1 MAESYGPGV
10 SRTLSAANRAFET
23 VVWQKGKPPLD
34 SEISLIGQVATEQTA
49 ELIRSQMHSG
59 WLIDPTRCASDFHV
73 EQRLSNLF
81 FFGQQSGTELA
92 PLLQAVVNGHVV
104 SVTGTQVGDGDTSNG
119 VALNPP
125 PASDARIDLVFLEV
139 WTALVAPNPS
149 TDNKP
154 TASTIY
160 PHGNIEY
167 GGTNITDDLED
178 ATIGFET
185 TKRVQVQYCIRVYGS
200 GAGLGSS
207 VALDVYPDGLDDTNV
222 LAQGTATSPVAGMTF
237 TNMRLELGDPSLWR
251 AGDGDP
257 TNDLGTTDGYVY
269 AVPIAAI
276 FRRNSS
282 GFEAVGVGTANQNG
296 GRDRNPSASSLTN
309 PRDGAKPLSSPV
321 LTSDISESAT
331 GAIAITNLADSG
343 FDDADIDLPSTFIV
357 IDGEVIGPITA
368 VSGTTLTI
376 GVSARGRNATM
387 AVPHLAGASV
397 SFFNSRTDGLF
408 ADQIAAGDILDLRR
422 AVTAGDWDYQR
433 LLVHNLAKLVQG
445 NLRTSY
451 KQGMGNS
458 EGAQVVEV
466 SYLLADGTAVPLS
479 TAAVD
484 GPDGIRTVFSD
495 AASIQ
500 PEVTVLCISPTAAG
514 PVAAFDAGVEWDV
527 AADFQPSGFSTAVGY
542 ANGTVVF
549 LNIGG
554 SDGTAGARGT
564 FRDGSTQAVR
574 FVSPIEYWKT
584 DLVNSTTGNQSPVQV
599 RFLNANAF
607 QPSAYGESTAAHPGP
622 MHPDHANNFEKPFIV
637 LGGVLNTASAVGVV
651 DVFNNSPAASEY
663 EVQLSGL
670 DFDAADGWYPTGDL
684 TSLDPA
690 GIANPCLRG
699 QKTLYDLLTAGG
711 RDRTGGSS
719 EVYLVMYGD
728 STNPKNNGAF
738 QVIGAGTVG
747 YTDAS
752 ASATDRIR
760 VRFLSQG
767 VTTFTTPV
775 VGSLS
780 AELRTMF
787 TNAEDGPGG
796 SATFPAS
803 LALVWTD
810 IEGAVS
816 GSRWAGA
823 LSSPVSQKMVIS
835 TTLQYHPGRG
845 ATARVLDSM
854 DRVAGVTLGAEYLRN
869 APGSVDASF
878 PTAAGV
884 PANETYFDVNHVQTW
899 NRLPSLGLN
908 APVAPSYGGNI
919 AGFSEQTRESEVF
932 VDRGSK
938 TLVLRPFTDRSM
950 TLQARTSRATG
961 TDTLLGLATYPGL
974 IPIAGTPKD
983 GALIWTAGKHMGFEV
998 PPEYMPRFGRQD
1010 IPFHVGSGTFLPG
1023 INHLFT
1029 DSTDVTEAQHYVIG
1043 GQDSTSTTIRPL
1055 YVQTGTGTGFD
1066 FGEYGTIA
1074 GPSTPAYQGQVLSQ
1088 PGVIS
1093 SDLGRGM
1100 VGIQLPPYLGIA
1112 RLYGVYDRRDF
1123 IAQGGATFNADRVTV
1138 AASPAT
1144 NLLRTD
1150 ATKQTLFILQGGG
1163 EDFTGDANDHTYMVP
1178 SEAVDITLSPTYLTG
1193 ETFADI
1199 DYVVEFSCFGFARGF
1214 INKNN
1219 YVLCRRHKGTGTA
1232 IVDSTFATGTATV
1245 TVTPLTGGDTLTIG
1259 GKVLTGFAGVRTS
1272 GSNNFN
1278 TTLGSVTLIAA
1289 DIVAAINDKVN
1300 HFAAIVTA
1308 TSSLGVVTLK
1318 AVASGTAG
1326 NAITLTT
1333 VSGGRITVSGATF
1346 TGGTG
1351 TDPEAS
1357 GARMTI
1363 PAAAS
1368 SGDAVYVAGTR
1379 TPYQGDPY
1387 MTRAGET
1394 RTVTDYDTR
1403 YGQVPIASQFELAS
1417 SIQQFTSAGVLIP
1430 EIPNVRSLQVLA
1442 AVDFYTTLGTG
1453 KVGGQLYAG
1462 TLLDV
1467 GHTEDS
1473 TAAASRVPGTGTDP
1487 AWRVLPRGFT
1497 EGQRT
1502 NDSHAQVGVAI
1513 VDNTSLSGKSVSFT
1527 IPSESVVILVAGTN
1541 FTVGGSAIISAANLA
1556 AAINAHVV
1564 LGRYLT
1570 ATSSGTTVVTV
1581 VSNEVGAVGNQN
1593 RVSISNVTVLALQI
1607 PQSGNRVVNL
1617 TSSRF
1622 SGGVDINV
1630 NGGNGTS
1637 QLDLTGMIERLPL
1650 GILLQDSDFICENP
1664 LNDQA
1669 SALATQP
1676 PGIQPVQ
1683 SLLPLAD
1690 GGAEYTRFL
1699 GGPGQWLG
1707 MADGGIMQYTAYN
1720 VDTAPT
1726 GTKRFRLFRG
1736 GGSAYVTSD
1745 PVPGGPVDWVSG
1757 TFPASVEPVLKGGIL
1772 ICKALLVRNLP
1783 EEAFS
1788 TPQTTT
1794 QGDEVQLVILTYGH
1808 LGRGDE
1814 GNAGI
1819 TLAGEISPTG
1829 YGEGYAAADRYRID
1843 GRPMS
1848 RGRARIA
1855 PEGGSE
1861 PAVYPDTGA
1870 RPL

>member
-1 MAESYGPGV
+1 MAESFGTGV
-10 SRTLSAANRAFET
+10 SRTLSAISRNFAG
-23 VVWQKGKPPLD
+23 VVFQRGKPPLD
-34 SEISLIGQVATEQTA
+34 AEFSLQDSIHVESQAQAIRA
-49 ELIRSQMHSG
+49 EMHSG
-59 WLIDPTRCASDFHV
+59 WLLDPTKTASDYHT

-81 FFGQQSGTELA
+81 FFGQQSGTEQA
-92 PLLQAVVNGHVV
+92 PVLTAVVNGHVIPV
-104 SVTGTQVGDGDTSNG
+104 VGTQVRDGDTSNG
-119 VALNPP
+119 VALSPP

-139 WTALVAPNPS
+139 WTALLAPNPS

-160 PHGNIEY
+160 AHGNVGY
-167 GGTNITDDLED
+167 GGTNITDDIED
-178 ATIGFET
+178 ANIGFET
-185 TKRVQVQYCIRVYGS
+185 TKRLQVQYAIRVYGS

-207 VALDVYPDGLDDTNV
+207 VALDAYPDGLDDTNV
-222 LAQGTATSPVAGMTF
+222 LAQGTAATPVAGMTF
-237 TNMRLELGDPSLWR
+237 TNMREELGDPSLWR

-269 AVPIAAI
+269 AIPICAI

-282 GFEAVGVGTANQNG
+282 GFEAVSSSGAANQNG
-296 GRDRNPSASSLTN
+296 GLDRNPSANDLAN
-309 PRDGAKPLSSPV
+309 PRDGSKPLSFPV
-321 LTSDISESAT
+321 LTSDISESST
-331 GAIAITNLADSG
+331 GAIAVTDLADSG
-343 FDDADIDLPSTFIV
+343 FDDADMDLPSTFIV

-376 GVSARGRNATM
+376 GVSARGRNGTM
-387 AVPHLAGASV
+387 AVPHLAGATV
-397 SFFNSRTDGLF
+397 SFFNPRMDNLF

-422 AVTAGDWDYQR
+422 SVSAGDWDYQR
-433 LLVHNLAKLVQG
+433 LLVHNLASLVQG

-451 KQGMGNS
+451 KQGMGNT
-458 EGAQVVEV
+458 EGTQVVEV
-466 SYLLADGTAVPLS
+466 SYLLADGATSAPLS
-479 TAAVD
+479 TSAVD

-495 AASIQ
+495 AASLQ
-500 PEVTVLCISPTAAG
+500 PEVTVLCAAPGAAG
-514 PVAAFDAGVEWDV
+514 AVAAFDAGMEWDV
-527 AADFQPSGFSTAVGY
+527 AADFQPSGFATGVGY

-554 SDGTAGARGT
+554 SDGTGGARGT

-584 DLVNSTTGNQSPVQV
+584 DLVNSSTGNQSPVQV
-599 RFLNANAF
+599 RFLKAGDLQPAAF
-607 QPSAYGESTAAHPGP
+607 GEAAHSGT

-637 LGGVLNTASAVGVV
+637 LGGVLNSVSSVAGAG
-651 DVFNNSPAASEY
+651 VFNDSPAGGQF
-663 EVQLSGL
+663 EVQLPGL
-670 DFDAADGWYPTGDL
+670 DFDVADGWYPSGDVSSENPTGL
-684 TSLDPA
+684 
-690 GIANPCLRG
+690 ANPVLRG
-699 QKTLYDLLTAGG
+699 QKTLYDLLTQGG
-711 RDRTGGSS
+711 KDRTGLSS
-719 EVYLVMYGD
+719 QVYLVLYGD
-728 STNPKNNGAF
+728 STNPANNGAF

-747 YTDAS
+747 YTSES
-752 ASATDRIR
+752 ASAADRIR
-760 VRFLSQG
+760 VRFISQG
-767 VTTFTTPV
+767 VAAFTTPI
-775 VGSLS
+775 VGSLT

-787 TNAEDGPGG
+787 TNAEDGAGG
-796 SATFPAS
+796 SAALPAS

-810 IEGAVS
+810 IEGATS
-816 GSRWAGA
+816 GSRWAGSLA
-823 LSSPVSQKMVIS
+823 SPVAQKMVVS

-845 ATARVLDSM
+845 ATARVLDSIS
-854 DRVAGVTLGAEYLRN
+854 RVAGVTLGTEYLRN
-869 APGSVDASF
+869 APGAVDASF
-878 PTAAGV
+878 PSAAGV
-884 PANETYFDVNHVQTW
+884 PANETYFDPNHVQTW
-899 NRLPSLGLN
+899 NRLPSLGLT
-908 APVAPSYGGNI
+908 APVAPSYGGGI
-919 AGFSEQTRESEVF
+919 ASSSEQTRESEVF

-938 TLVLRPFTDRSM
+938 TLVFRPFLDRSM
-950 TLQARTSRATG
+950 TLQARTSRAAG
-961 TDTLLGLATYPGL
+961 ADTLLGLSTYPGTL
-974 IPIAGTPKD
+974 PIAGTPKD
-983 GALIWTAGKHMGFEV
+983 GALVWTTGLHMGFEV

-1010 IPFHVGSGTFLPG
+1010 IPYHVGSGTFLPG

-1043 GQDSTSTTIRPL
+1043 GQDSTSTTIRPM

-1074 GPSTPAYQGQVLSQ
+1074 GPTTPAYQGQVVSQ
-1088 PGVIS
+1088 PTVIS

-1100 VGIQLPPYLGIA
+1100 VGIQLPPYLGVA

-1123 IAQGGATFNADRVTV
+1123 IAQGGATFSADRVTV

-1163 EDFTGDANDHTYMVP
+1163 ETFTGDANDHTYIVP

-1193 ETFADI
+1193 ETFVDL

-1214 INKNN
+1214 INLNN
-1219 YVLCRRHKGTGTA
+1219 YVLARRHKGSGTVIA
-1232 IVDSTFATGTATV
+1232 DSTFATGTATV
-1245 TVTPLTGGDTLTIG
+1245 IAHPGTAGDTITVG
-1259 GKVLTGFAGVRTS
+1259 GKVLTGFAGTRTS

-1278 TTLGSVTLIAA
+1278 TALGTVTLIAA
-1289 DIVAAINDKVN
+1289 DIVAAINDRAN
-1300 HFAAIVTA
+1300 HFAAIVSA
-1308 TSSLGVVTLK
+1308 TSSLGVVTFK

-1326 NAITLTT
+1326 NATTLST
-1333 VSGGRITVSGATF
+1333 VSAGRITVSGATF
-1346 TGGTG
+1346 SGATG

-1363 PAAAS
+1363 PAAAP
-1368 SGDAVYVAGTR
+1368 SGDALYVAGTR

-1394 RTVTDYDTR
+1394 RTVSDYDSR
-1403 YGQVPIASQFELAS
+1403 YGQVPIASQFELAT
-1417 SIQQFTSAGVLIP
+1417 SIQQYTSAGVLIP
-1430 EIPNVRSLQVLA
+1430 ETPNVRSLQVLA
-1442 AVDFYTTLGTG
+1442 ALDFYTTLGTG

-1473 TAAASRVPGTGTDP
+1473 AAAASRVPSGASDP
-1487 AWRVLPRGFT
+1487 AWRVVPRGFT
-1497 EGQRT
+1497 EGQRA
-1502 NDSHAQVGVAI
+1502 NDSHAQVGVGI
-1513 VDNTSLSGKSVSFT
+1513 VDNASLAAKSVSFT
-1527 IPSESVVILVAGTN
+1527 VPGESTVVLVAGTD
-1541 FTVGGSAIISAANLA
+1541 FAVGGDASVSAFNLSQ
-1556 AAINAHVV
+1556 AINAHKV
-1564 LGRYLT
+1564 LGKYLS
-1570 ATSSGTTVVTV
+1570 ATNSATTVATV
-1581 VSNEVGAVGNQN
+1581 VANEVGSVGNQI
-1593 RVSISNVTVLALQI
+1593 RVSISSASVLALKV
-1607 PQSGNRVVNL
+1607 PQSADKVTNL
-1617 TSSRF
+1617 TATRF

-1664 LNDQA
+1664 LNDRS

-1690 GGAEYTRFL
+1690 GGSEYTRFL

-1707 MADGGIMQYTAYN
+1707 MADGGIMQYAAYN
-1720 VDTAPT
+1720 ADTAPT
-1726 GTKRFRLFRG
+1726 GTKRFRTFR

-1757 TFPASVEPVLKGGIL
+1757 SFPASVEPVLKGGIL
-1772 ICKALLVRNLP
+1772 VCKALLVRNLP

-1794 QGDEVQLVILTYGH
+1794 QGDEVQMVIMTYGR

-1814 GNAGI
+1814 ADTGV
-1819 TLAGEISPTG
+1819 TLAAEISPTG
-1829 YGEGYAAADRYRID
+1829 YGEGYAAADRYRIE

-1848 RGRARIA
+1848 MGRARVA
-1855 PEGGSE
+1855 PGVTAE
-1861 PAVYPDTGA
+1861 PAVFTGTGA